1 MTLTAAIVLSMA
13 VTAVLAFLTWRI
25 PARVSRVA
33 TLVVVGVPLALL
45 VELLSGRNVS
55 LSSQSLQVVGQ
66 YAFLLD
72 TLRIGSGP
80 GADVRIPAPNN
91 GRSGTGLVAV
101 HIEPNDTSV
110 VVRAEA
116 GAPPVVAGQ
125 RVLAAAAVGRSATI
139 VLSRAGAAP
148 STVRAVMPWWPIGCT
163 TRIAAFCADRTMT
176 T

>member
-25 PARVSRVA
+25 PARISRVA

-45 VELLSGRNVS
+45 VELLRGRNAS

-72 TLRIGSGP
+72 TLRIGSGF

-91 GRSGTGLVAV
+91 GRSGTGLVSV
-101 HIEPNDTSV
+101 HIGPNDTSV
-110 VVRAEA
+110 VVRAEP
-116 GAPPVVAGQ
+116 GAPPVRAGQ
-125 RVLAAAAVGRSATI
+125 RVLAAAPVGRSATI
-139 VLSRAGAAP
+139 VVSRAGAAP
-148 STVRAVMPWWPIGCT
+148 ATVRAAMPWWPI
-163 TRIAAFCADRTMT
+163 
-176 T
+176 